1 MMDNL
6 RAASNHVALKVILA
20 IIILS
25 FILTGVG
32 NYLIGGSDGYAAKVN
47 GQEIGRAQLEQAV
60 QNERARL
67 QQQMGENF
75 SALAGSEGYM
85 QQMRQQVLN
94 QLIDVALL
102 DQYARKLGIAI
113 SDEQVKQAIFKT
125 PAFQTNNQ
133 FDNEKYLNSVRANG
147 YTPDAYAQLLR
158 RQMISQQL
166 NQAFAGSDFVLPAEV
181 QNIADLVL
189 QERDIRL
196 ATFDTDALA
205 AKQQVTDDELKA
217 YYDQNKNNF
226 IAPEQVKVS
235 YIAMDAAAMQD
246 KVTVSDDEIAAYY
259 DQHKSSFGQPE
270 RKKFAV
276 IVLKTEADAKAVIA
290 ELKKGADFAELAKTK
305 STDTFT
311 GQRGGEL
318 DWMEPDT
325 TLPEFKEANLTE
337 KGQISDVIK
346 SSSGYLVV
354 RLNDIQ
360 PEQVKPLTEVRDSVL
375 AKLKQEKALDAYY
388 ALQQKV
394 SEAATSDNESLAS
407 AEEASALKVVHTDW
421 FNQNS
426 IPEAINFKPVVQNI
440 FDGSLIG
447 ANGTPGSNS
456 DVITVDGDRAFVVRV
471 EGHKP
476 EAVKPFDEV
485 RDQVTVLV
493 KRQKAEQ
500 QARVDAEKLLADLK
514 QGKGEEALKAAGLA
528 FGEKQKVQRS
538 QQPGAFEQSV
548 YAMPQPKKDQ
558 PTFAVSEDAKGNVVL
573 IELTAVNAGKLPETE
588 IQNFS
593 QQIQE
598 GAANITYDSLLA
610 NLHKEAKITLGTGA
624 QTQ

>member
-6 RAASNHVALKVILA
+6 RAASSHVALKVILA

-32 NYLIGGSDGYAAKVN
+32 NYLVGGSNDYAAKVN

-102 DQYARKLGIAI
+102 DQYARKLGISI

-125 PAFQTNNQ
+125 LAFQTNNQ

-246 KVTVSDDEIAAYY
+246 KVSVSDDEIAAYY

-290 ELKKGADFAELAKTK
+290 ELTKGADFAELAKTK

>member
-6 RAASNHVALKVILA
+6 RAASSHVALKVILA

-32 NYLIGGSDGYAAKVN
+32 NYLVGGSNDYAAKVN

-102 DQYARKLGIAI
+102 DQYARKLGISI

-246 KVTVSDDEIAAYY
+246 KVSVSDDEIAAYY

-290 ELKKGADFAELAKTK
+290 ELTKGADFAELAKTK

-610 NLHKEAKITLGTGA
+610 NLHKEAKITLGSGA